1 MAGHSLKKLLH
12 DAVSRASHFPTLNV
26 FLMVETWPGKN
37 TRMGERG
44 EGAERGE
51 GGETSAMG
59 LERNATLFR
68 GSPSSSSLGE
78 EKKRE
83 KKRF

>member
-44 EGAERGE
+44 EG
-51 GGETSAMG
+51 GETSAMG